1 MKKFFISVLV
11 SLLIIVMAVMVG
23 WLYLFHSL
31 SSAQSSV
38 QPAVITHEQP
48 SSINVSPSDISGAN
62 SATALQTPDDAEKKD
77 NVAGSLQQQGLSI
90 GQSFLRWALDA
101 PGVDPMTTAAPAQA
115 EPSSLDL
122 TRLTHPSEE
131 K

>member
-11 SLLIIVMAVMVG
+11 SLLVIVMGGVMG
-23 WLYLFHSL
+23 GLYLFHSL
-31 SSAQSSV
+31 STVPSSV
-38 QPAVITHEQP
+38 QPTVTTLEQP
-48 SSINVSPSDISGAN
+48 SSMNVSASDSSTTNTQAEVQSTDEAAN
-62 SATALQTPDDAEKKD
+62 KDA
-77 NVAGSLQQQGLSI
+77 AGSLQQQGLSI

-115 EPSSLDL
+115 EPSPQDQQQPAQ
-122 TRLTHPSEE
+122 PSEE